1 MLNLSLQLFSDAN
14 HLKIIINPDSY
25 DKLPSTD
32 HLLTQLIKDHF
43 KFIYYRKHRNE
54 PLIKLFANSYTAVD
68 LLYTIDDNLS
78 KPLHRFI
85 DHLIPKISLITFYN
99 GLEIKTYRYLGQE
112 KNTLTFEQVKYN
124 NDYNPVIK
132 IVLNKNI
139 LYSKI

>member
-43 KFIYYRKHRNE
+43 KFIYCHKHRDE
-54 PLIKLFANSYTAVD
+54 PLIKLLGNSYTAAD
-68 LLYTIDDNLS
+68 LLYTVDDNLS

-85 DHLIPKISLITFYN
+85 DHLIPKTSLITFYN
-99 GLEIKTYRYLGQE
+99 GLETKTYRYVSQE
-112 KNTLTFEQVKYN
+112 NNTLTFEQVKYN
-124 NDYNPVIK
+124 NDFDLIIK
-132 IVLNKNI
+132 IPI
-139 LYSKI
+139 LK